1 MTINVFYRLSLNE
14 AREVKDIILLLV
26 KQVGNSVMIGWTV
39 CESTRAKIRVMVRRI
54 LRKYHYPPDP
64 QAEAVKL
71 VLEQAEALCEDWAA
85 V

>member
-1 MTINVFYRLSLNE
+1 
-14 AREVKDIILLLV
+14 
-26 KQVGNSVMIGWTV
+26 MIGWTV